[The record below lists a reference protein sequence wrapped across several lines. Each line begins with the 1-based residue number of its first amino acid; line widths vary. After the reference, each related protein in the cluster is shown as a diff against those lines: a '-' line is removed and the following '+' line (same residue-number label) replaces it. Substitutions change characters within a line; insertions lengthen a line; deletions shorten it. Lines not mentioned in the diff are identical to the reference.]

1 MNREQRRRQER
12 AERRAGSASRRIAAL
27 GSGAVLAVSAGGAAL
42 TLASSSAG
50 AAVNDTVTTL
60 DDSGTGSLRAAIED
74 ANANGGGTI
83 SFAPGLTGTIPLASD
98 LPAITESVTITGP
111 GAAAVTVDANGFRTF
126 YIDQAVTLTI
136 SGLTLTDG
144 GHAPL
149 EVFNQGAIVADA
161 MVVTGNDT
169 DTNRGGGLNCN
180 FASLTLTNST
190 VSGNIGGGGGG
201 GLYLQDCNA
210 RIVSTTIAD
219 NQALD
224 GLDGGGL
231 YIEGGTTSIENSTI
245 SGNYAND
252 NSAAVY
258 IDDGGES
265 GSAAVTISNSTI
277 VNNTAANSDD
287 PGVGI
292 SVAGGSTLDLIQST
306 VTGNHHVGAPQERY
320 LGALYLQGGSYV
332 PDAAGNSAHVQGKHG
347 KPDSE
352 VHSAEAG
359 EVNIIGTII
368 TGNGDTSQPGIFDIF
383 VGNQNEQ
390 PPGTVNSDHSIIGVT
405 ANNITVVD
413 QGGTQRNVDPKLGP
427 LADNGGPTQTMA
439 LLEGSP
445 AIDHGP
451 VPVPSFPHNDNDQRG
466 AGFPRVVNG
475 TVDVGA
481 YEVQPPAE
489 PAPAPEV
496 IVTPRFTG

>member
-1 MNREQRRRQER
+1 MNREQRRKQER
-12 AERRAGSASRRIAAL
+12 AERRSGSASRRIAAL

-98 LPAITESVTITGP
+98 LPDITESVTITGP
-111 GAAAVTVDANGFRTF
+111 GAASVTVDANGFRAF
-126 YIDQAVTLTI
+126 YVDEVVTLTI

-144 GHAPL
+144 AWAPL
-149 EVFNQGAIVADA
+149 QVFDGGTINADA

-169 DTNRGGGLNCN
+169 DNNRGGGLNCN
-180 FASLTLTNST
+180 EGNLTLTNST
-190 VSGNIGGGGGG
+190 VTGNIGGGGGG
-201 GLYLQDCNA
+201 GLYLQDCDA

-277 VNNTAANSDD
+277 ANNTAANSDD

-306 VTGNHHVGAPQERY
+306 VTGNHHVGAPQERD
-320 LGALYLQGGSYV
+320 LGALYLQGGSYT

-352 VHSAEAG
+352 VHAAEAG

-368 TGNGDTSQPGIFDIF
+368 TGNGDTSVPGNFDIF
-383 VGNQNEQ
+383 SDEED
-390 PPGTVNSDHSIIGVT
+390 PGTVNSDHSIIGVT
-405 ANNITVVD
+405 SESVTVVD
-413 QGGTQRNVDPKLGP
+413 QGGTQRNVDPLLGP
-427 LADNGGPTQTMA
+427 LANNGGPTQTMA
-439 LLEGSP
+439 LLAGSP

-451 VPVPSFPHNDNDQRG
+451 VPVPSFPLNDNDQRG

-481 YEVQPPAE
+481 YEVQAPAE